1 LPEEAGVS
9 DHPDA
14 IKWKR
19 RFERERMAR
28 KEAERLL
35 EDKSSELYEI
45 NQKLISTLGDLEA
58 QVEERT
64 AALKT
69 AMSDAVQ
76 ANEAKSQFLA
86 NISHEIRTP
95 MNGVI
100 GMATLLL
107 DTSLA
112 DNQRHYA
119 TTIRES
125 SDALLTIINDILD
138 LSKLEAGRL
147 ELSDKE
153 FQLADVIDGVLEI
166 LAPAAIFRSLDLVS
180 FLPMEL
186 QTSVV
191 GDAGRLRQILLNL
204 AGNALKFTEK
214 GTVAVRVSKAKSS
227 GKIRFEIEDTGIGIP
242 QDQLPT
248 LFDKFVQVDPS
259 SSRQHGGT
267 GLGLAITRQLI
278 SLMGGRIGVQ
288 SEEREGNLF
297 WFELPLLKDDQQP
310 GQNAKTTSY
319 AMASKTVL
327 CLVGEPLART
337 TLVALVDD
345 LGHTVISASTSAD
358 ALQKLSA
365 HRTDTI
371 LISAVSEDEAYD
383 FLKQARMVSG
393 YSNVQVIL
401 ASNLV
406 FDAADLEPAVAQNTI
421 VLPKPLTRGAI
432 QNTLLGNPLPIF
444 HQVQD
449 TKPEFADQASEARH
463 GSLPRLLV
471 VEDIVTNQLVITG
484 FLQKLG
490 YEADIADNGQEAID
504 RVQSADYG
512 MIFMDMQMPVMDGL
526 EATRRIRQLPGPAGR
541 VPIFAMT
548 ANAMQQDMDLCLQS
562 GMNGFLTKPISLDKL
577 KTVLQTELAS

>member
-1 LPEEAGVS
+1 MS

-19 RFERERMAR
+19 RFQRERMAR

-166 LAPAAIFRSLDLVS
+166 LAPAAISRSLDLVS

-288 SEEREGNLF
+288 SEEREGSLF
-297 WFELPLLKDDQQP
+297 WFELPLLKDDQQL
-310 GQNAKTTSY
+310 GQNAETTSY

-383 FLKQARMVSG
+383 FLRQARMVSG

-444 HQVQD
+444 HRVQD
-449 TKPEFADQASEARH
+449 TKPEFADQASEAEP

-504 RVQSADYG
+504 RVQSANYG

-526 EATRRIRQLPGPAGR
+526 EATRRIRQLPGSAGQ

>member
-1 LPEEAGVS
+1 VS

-69 AMSDAVQ
+69 AMSDAVK

-166 LAPAAIFRSLDLVS
+166 LAPAAISRSLDLVS

-288 SEEREGNLF
+288 SEEREGSLF
-297 WFELPLLKDDQQP
+297 WFELPLLKDDQQL

-365 HRTDTI
+365 NRTDTI
-371 LISAVSEDEAYD
+371 LISAVSEDEAYE
-383 FLKQARMVSG
+383 FLRQARMVSG
-393 YSNVQVIL
+393 YSTAAGHSGVKPCVRRGGFG
-401 ASNLV
+401 ASDCAKHDCTPKA
-406 FDAADLEPAVAQNTI
+406 FDPRRNPEHASWKPVADISP
-421 VLPKPLTRGAI
+421 G
-432 QNTLLGNPLPIF
+432 
-444 HQVQD
+444 
-449 TKPEFADQASEARH
+449 ARH
-463 GSLPRLLV
+463 ETRIYASSLR
-471 VEDIVTNQLVITG
+471 
-484 FLQKLG
+484 
-490 YEADIADNGQEAID
+490 
-504 RVQSADYG
+504 S
-512 MIFMDMQMPVMDGL
+512 
-526 EATRRIRQLPGPAGR
+526 
-541 VPIFAMT
+541 
-548 ANAMQQDMDLCLQS
+548 
-562 GMNGFLTKPISLDKL
+562 
-577 KTVLQTELAS
+577 

>member
-1 LPEEAGVS
+1 MS

-69 AMSDAVQ
+69 AMSDAVK

-107 DTSLA
+107 DTSLS

-147 ELSDKE
+147 ELSNEE

-166 LAPAAIFRSLDLVS
+166 LAPAAISRSLDLVS

-204 AGNALKFTEK
+204 AGNALKFTDK

-227 GKIRFEIEDTGIGIP
+227 GKVRFEIEDTGIGIP

-288 SEEREGNLF
+288 SEEREGSLF
-297 WFELPLLKDDQQP
+297 WFELPLLKDDQQL
-310 GQNAKTTSY
+310 GQTANTMSQDQAP
-319 AMASKTVL
+319 KTVL
-327 CLVGEPLART
+327 VLVGEPLART

-345 LGHTVISASTSAD
+345 LGHTVVSASTSAD

-365 HRTDTI
+365 NRTDTI
-371 LISAVSEDEAYD
+371 LISAVSEIEAYD
-383 FLKQARMVSG
+383 FLRQARMVSG
-393 YSNVQVIL
+393 YSTVEVIL

-406 FDAADLEPAVAQNTI
+406 FDAADLEPAIAQNTI

-432 QNTLLGNPLPIF
+432 QNTLLGNPLPTS
-444 HQVQD
+444 HRVQD
-449 TKPEFADQASEARH
+449 TKPEFTHQVSEAEP

-526 EATRRIRQLPGPAGR
+526 EATRRIRQLPGPAGL

>member
-1 LPEEAGVS
+1 MS

-69 AMSDAVQ
+69 AMSDAVK

-107 DTSLA
+107 DTSLS

-147 ELSDKE
+147 ELSNEE

-166 LAPAAIFRSLDLVS
+166 LAPAAISRSLDLVS

-204 AGNALKFTEK
+204 AGNALKFTDT

-227 GKIRFEIEDTGIGIP
+227 GKVRFEIEDTGIGIP

-288 SEEREGNLF
+288 SEEREGSLF
-297 WFELPLLKDDQQP
+297 WFELPLLKDDQQL
-310 GQNAKTTSY
+310 GQTAKTMSQDQ
-319 AMASKTVL
+319 APKTVL
-327 CLVGEPLART
+327 VLVGEPLART

-345 LGHTVISASTSAD
+345 LGHTVVSASTSAD

-365 HRTDTI
+365 NRTDTI
-371 LISAVSEDEAYD
+371 LISAVSEAEAYE
-383 FLKQARMVSG
+383 FLRQARMVPD
-393 YSNVQVIL
+393 YSTAEVIL

-406 FDAADLEPAVAQNTI
+406 FDAADLEPAIAQNTI

-432 QNTLLGNPLPIF
+432 QNTLLGNPLPTS
-444 HQVQD
+444 HRVQD
-449 TKPEFADQASEARH
+449 TKPEFPHQVSEAEP

-526 EATRRIRQLPGPAGR
+526 EATRRIRQLPGPAGL

>member
-1 LPEEAGVS
+1 MS

-69 AMSDAVQ
+69 AMSDAVK

-107 DTSLA
+107 DTSLS

-147 ELSDKE
+147 ELSDE
-153 FQLADVIDGVLEI
+153 AFQLADVIDGVLEI
-166 LAPAAIFRSLDLVS
+166 LAPAAISRSLDLVS
-180 FLPMEL
+180 FLPVEL

-204 AGNALKFTEK
+204 AGNALKFTDK

-227 GKIRFEIEDTGIGIP
+227 GKVRFEIEDTGIGIP

-288 SEEREGNLF
+288 SEEREGSLF
-297 WFELPLLKDDQQP
+297 WFELPLLKDDQQL
-310 GQNAKTTSY
+310 GQTAKTMSQDQ
-319 AMASKTVL
+319 APKTVL

-345 LGHTVISASTSAD
+345 LGHTVVSASTSAD

-365 HRTDTI
+365 NRTDTI
-371 LISAVSEDEAYD
+371 LISAVSEIEAYE
-383 FLKQARMVSG
+383 FLRQARMVSG
-393 YSNVQVIL
+393 YSTAEVIL

-406 FDAADLEPAVAQNTI
+406 FDAADLEPAIAQNTI

-432 QNTLLGNPLPIF
+432 QNTLLGISLPTS
-444 HQVQD
+444 HRAQD
-449 TKPEFADQASEARH
+449 TKPEFTHQVSEAEP

-504 RVQSADYG
+504 LVQSADYG

-526 EATRRIRQLPGPAGR
+526 EATRRIRQLPGPAGL